1 MKPILMISDNTIPCQ
16 SCYQKLSE
24 AENHWLNAVNDKEA
38 AVSRAELWKELY
50 TRAIEREAETSKAEE
65 EPVGGGESEDP
76 SMEPV
81 SLNSCWKFVLS
92 NLTAGNHLFQ
102 VLELDE

>member
-1 MKPILMISDNTIPCQ
+1 MLISENTIPCQ
-16 SCYQKLSE
+16 SCYQKLSQ
-24 AENHWLNAVNDKEA
+24 AENNWLNSENEKEA

-50 TRAIEREAETSKAEE
+50 TRAIEREAENSKTEE
-65 EPVGGGESEDP
+65 ESQESGEPEDT
-76 SMEPV
+76 SQEPV

-102 VLELDE
+102 VLEIT